1 MKKTI
6 ILTLITILLFSFFS
20 CNSPKKDVKKMLEKM
35 TEFTDILN
43 NAAEDGILDDDEIT
57 VILNMFDEIESIVQK
72 YNEGSDKREE
82 FDEYLLEYDDEVK
95 EITGKMIRA
104 YSKIAQLEGA
114 DKLNKISK
122 I

>member
-1 MKKTI
+1 
-6 ILTLITILLFSFFS
+6 
-20 CNSPKKDVKKMLEKM
+20 MLEKM